1 MLHQIKISKVPRC
14 IPGILFCT
22 SSKIMLTVPLNS
34 SCRHSIV
41 SLTCSVLSMWAK
53 YCSFIAKPISAT
65 YRFSSKLTSIFQL
78 KLYSGPQVQSLLVQI
93 VLTNI
98 IKLDSLVPLVRISIQ
113 IKLLV
118 LPVEKLLV
126 PTEPEQGVQSVLQ
139 LVRIY
144 TGMLLLLKSFK
155 ISDI

>member
-1 MLHQIKISKVPRC
+1 
-14 IPGILFCT
+14 
-22 SSKIMLTVPLNS
+22 MLTVPLNS
-34 SCRHSIV
+34 SYRHSIV
-41 SLTCSVLSMWAK
+41 SLTCSVLWMW
-53 YCSFIAKPISAT
+53 AKPISAT
-65 YRFSSKLTSIFQL
+65 YRISSKLTSIFWCGNQL
-78 KLYSGPQVQSLLVQI
+78 KFYSGPQVQSLLVQT

-98 IKLDSLVPLVRISIQ
+98 IKLDSLVLLVRISIQ

-155 ISDI
+155 ISNV